1 MKAILFQYNQ
11 ETVDRWIKRIEKK
24 AWQLLGKDKLCSHCV
39 IFLSED
45 IHLPLY
51 TDTFP
56 AS

>member
-1 MKAILFQYNQ
+1 
-11 ETVDRWIKRIEKK
+11 
-24 AWQLLGKDKLCSHCV
+24 LCSHCV

-56 AS
+56 ASWIILLVRLFGKEAV